1 MSGFAGLIRLGCGE
15 SAIPE
20 DARRIEK
27 MARAIAFRGP
37 DAQNN
42 WSHPDLHFCFSFL
55 KTGPAPQSSEQP
67 CSLDGRIW
75 LLGDVRLDG
84 REELLRRFEE
94 RGERIDAAISDE
106 GLVLHLFRIF
116 GEDGIAALD
125 GDFSFV
131 LWDAKKK
138 KVTGFRDL
146 TGTKPFFYSVS
157 KDAFAFSNTLDALRF
172 TPRFDGAL
180 DENFLGDYL
189 IASLCWDLE
198 RTVYQ
203 QIRRLPPGHQVEFSI
218 DGLHVRRVSEFPIE
232 ETLEYKNKDDYIE
245 HYRELLHFAVKDR
258 LPEKPTVVFMSG
270 GLDSTTVAAE
280 ANRTL
285 TKRFGSGSIEAL
297 TIDYRPLFE
306 DPEGEEAHRVANYLG
321 VPLEILS
328 GAEFEPF
335 AAWKNLVPTMPEPQ
349 NEPFF
354 ALQVEKHR
362 RAAAKTRVTLSGDG
376 GDDVLLGQAWPFLG
390 NLLKRGRLF
399 KPAGAVLNHIWS
411 KKSLPVLGLGILS
424 GIKNRTSGGTSHE
437 TFPQWILPEFEKRLN
452 LRERFEVLQ
461 RTPTSVH
468 PNHPRAY
475 SMLTGPFWPSLLEGE
490 DAAWSGAALEARAP
504 LLDRRM
510 IRFLLRLPTMPWCM
524 EKHLVRRAME
534 GALPPE
540 TLQRQ
545 KAPLLKDPLLVWMQ
559 QRNWSPSSL
568 SDNAKVN
575 LLREIVDQRELE
587 NTLRAGNEE
596 AIYQNLRPITLG
608 WWLKSVEMK

>member
-27 MARAIAFRGP
+27 MAQAIGFRGP

-42 WSHPDLHFCFSFL
+42 WSLPDVHFCFSFL
-55 KTGPAPQSSEQP
+55 KTGPAPQSSTQP

-138 KVTGFRDL
+138 KATGFRDL

-172 TPRFDGAL
+172 TPRFDRAL

-189 IASLCWDLE
+189 IASWCWDLE

-258 LPEKPTVVFMSG
+258 LPE
-270 GLDSTTVAAE
+270 E
-280 ANRTL
+280 
-285 TKRFGSGSIEAL
+285 
-297 TIDYRPLFE
+297 
-306 DPEGEEAHRVANYLG
+306 
-321 VPLEILS
+321 
-328 GAEFEPF
+328 
-335 AAWKNLVPTMPEPQ
+335 
-349 NEPFF
+349 
-354 ALQVEKHR
+354 
-362 RAAAKTRVTLSGDG
+362 
-376 GDDVLLGQAWPFLG
+376 
-390 NLLKRGRLF
+390 
-399 KPAGAVLNHIWS
+399 
-411 KKSLPVLGLGILS
+411 
-424 GIKNRTSGGTSHE
+424 
-437 TFPQWILPEFEKRLN
+437 
-452 LRERFEVLQ
+452 
-461 RTPTSVH
+461 
-468 PNHPRAY
+468 
-475 SMLTGPFWPSLLEGE
+475 
-490 DAAWSGAALEARAP
+490 
-504 LLDRRM
+504 
-510 IRFLLRLPTMPWCM
+510 
-524 EKHLVRRAME
+524 
-534 GALPPE
+534 
-540 TLQRQ
+540 
-545 KAPLLKDPLLVWMQ
+545 
-559 QRNWSPSSL
+559 
-568 SDNAKVN
+568 
-575 LLREIVDQRELE
+575 
-587 NTLRAGNEE
+587 
-596 AIYQNLRPITLG
+596 
-608 WWLKSVEMK
+608 